1 MRISDWS
8 SDVCSSDLLDLSG
21 MSARTIYLIPRIF
34 IEILIHFSFSFWDRK
49 NDKGITRSGNIFTKT
64 CGSKTLSLPEQ
75 IHPAMP
81 FKTKFL
87 PALVEDCFNKLVV
100 TCKITGIPG
109 RKISPVSQIIHQIKR
124 FCINT
129 AIFCQCFSPDQVH
142 FCNPDKWGI
151 ISIGGCIRKLRCKQ
165 GIPGFVPS
173 GACKTQIHG
182 FFFKSGDKISAEG
195 TVATAL
201 V

>member
-1 MRISDWS
+1 
-8 SDVCSSDLLDLSG
+8 

-34 IEILIHFSFSFWDRK
+34 IEIWIHFSFSFWDRK

-100 TCKITGIPG
+100 TCTITDIPG
-109 RKISPVSQIIHQIKR
+109 RKISPVSQTIHQIKR
-124 FCINT
+124 YCINT
-129 AIFCQCFSPDQVH
+129 AIFCQCFSPRSEEHTSELQSLMRISYAV
-142 FCNPDKWGI
+142 FCLKKKNNK
-151 ISIGGCIRKLRCKQ
+151 K
-165 GIPGFVPS
+165 
-173 GACKTQIHG
+173 
-182 FFFKSGDKISAEG
+182 
-195 TVATAL
+195 
-201 V
+201 